1 MLQEGTRTLVI
12 QGRIWTGIVFTK
24 IGTAT
29 VTANTKPPNTWQT
42 RSSEQQRGSGRAA
55 SSFGNVSHH
64 SRGGR
69 NKGAAVV
76 KRSLS
81 ASEVQ
86 SRPYQASNTG
96 LGCKPFLTAAHSGS
110 AQHKISASFS
120 KLLSFSGTIFGGLW
134 FSAKW
139 NLKNKTLVHYIMA
152 PVLSRNILPL
162 IKSPQITFWKP
173 CGQVTRLETQEWCK

>member
-1 MLQEGTRTLVI
+1 MLHKGTRALVI
-12 QGRIWTGIVFTK
+12 QGRIWTGILFTK

-29 VTANTKPPNTWQT
+29 VTTNTKAPNMRQT
-42 RSSEQQRGSGRAA
+42 QSSEGQCGSGRAA
-55 SSFGNVSHH
+55 SSFGNTSRH
-64 SRGGR
+64 SRR

-81 ASEVQ
+81 TSEVH
-86 SRPYQASNTG
+86 SRPYWASDTE
-96 LGCKPFLTAAHSGS
+96 LRWKPFLTAARSGS
-110 AQHKISASFS
+110 AQHKISASFP
-120 KLLSFSGTIFGGLW
+120 KLLSFSGTIFWGLW